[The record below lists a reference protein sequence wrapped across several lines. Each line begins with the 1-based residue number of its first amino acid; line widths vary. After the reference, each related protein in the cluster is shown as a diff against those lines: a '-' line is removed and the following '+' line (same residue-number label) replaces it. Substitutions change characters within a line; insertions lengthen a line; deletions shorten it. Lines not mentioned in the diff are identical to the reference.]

1 MFPKSFMFGASLS
14 GFQFEMGNPNEV
26 KELDTQTD
34 WFVWVRDLENL
45 LNGIVSGDLP
55 ENGAWYWR
63 NYEKIHQLAVDFG
76 MDTLRI
82 GIEWSRI
89 FPSSTKEIP
98 FGEGMLEK
106 LDEIANKEAVEHYR
120 RIMEDMKA
128 KGLKVF
134 VNLNHFTLPLW

>member
-82 GIEWSRI
+82 GKKKKKR
-89 FPSSTKEIP
+89 TKV
-98 FGEGMLEK
+98 MYTH
-106 LDEIANKEAVEHYR
+106 DYKE
-120 RIMEDMKA
+120 
-128 KGLKVF
+128 
-134 VNLNHFTLPLW
+134 